1 MILETGTV
9 VAVESDGLWV
19 ETIQKSA
26 CEVCVAEKGCGQ
38 KFLSKLAGKTT
49 SIRVLLNNQPQQ
61 KFSVGQSV
69 TIGIPE
75 DVIVLAS
82 LLVYLLP
89 IFGAV
94 AGATAVGLNGGG
106 GDLQSI
112 GGALAGLLLGGWLVR
127 IHSKRSRND
136 LRYNP
141 VLVDSAVGSLSN
153 SEAAIVQVR

>member
-1 MILETGTV
+1 MILETGTIV
-9 VAVESDGLWV
+9 SVESDGLWV

-26 CEVCVAEKGCGQ
+26 CEACVAEKGCGQ

-49 SIRVLLNNQPQQ
+49 SIRVLLNKQSGQN
-61 KFSVGQSV
+61 FSVGQSV

-89 IFGAV
+89 IFGAL
-94 AGATAVGLNGGG
+94 AGAAFVGTEG
-106 GDLQSI
+106 GDLQGI
-112 GGALAGLLLGGWLVR
+112 VGALSGFLLGGWLVNL
-127 IHSKRSRND
+127 HSKKSRND

-141 VLVDSAVGSLSN
+141 VLVETDTSAAV
-153 SEAAIVQVR
+153 IRVQ

>member
-9 VAVESDGLWV
+9 VAIESDSLWV

-26 CEVCVAEKGCGQ
+26 CDACVAEKGCGQ

-49 SIRVLLNNQPQQ
+49 SIRVLLNGQSR
-61 KFSVGQSV
+61 KDFSLGQSV

-89 IFGAV
+89 VVGAV
-94 AGATAVGLNGGG
+94 AGAALIGSSGT
-106 GDLQSI
+106 DLQAMV
-112 GGALAGLLLGGWLVR
+112 GAVAGLLAGAWLVR
-127 IHSKRSRND
+127 MHSARSRND

-141 VLVDSAVGSLSN
+141 VLINSAADLDPV
-153 SEAAIVQVR
+153 IIKVP

>member
-26 CEVCVAEKGCGQ
+26 CEACVAEKGCGQ

-61 KFSVGQSV
+61 NFSIGQSV

-94 AGATAVGLNGGG
+94 AGAAIVGINGG

-112 GGALAGLLLGGWLVR
+112 SGALTGLLLGGWLVR
-127 IHSKRSRND
+127 LHSQKSRND

-141 VLVDSAVGSLSN
+141 ILVDPSADTD
-153 SEAAIVQVR
+153 AAIIQVR

>member
-1 MILETGTV
+1 MILETGKV
-9 VAVESDGLWV
+9 IAVEPDGLWV

-94 AGATAVGLNGGG
+94 AGATVVGINGGG

-112 GGALAGLLLGGWLVR
+112 GGALAGLFLGGWLVR
-127 IHSKRSRND
+127 VHSKRSRND

-141 VLVDSAVGSLSN
+141 VLVGSSAGPLYD
-153 SEAAIVQVR
+153 SEAATIQVQ

>member
-9 VAVESDGLWV
+9 VAIESDSLWV

-26 CEVCVAEKGCGQ
+26 CDACVAEKGCGQ

-49 SIRVLLNNQPQQ
+49 SIRVLLNGQSR
-61 KFSVGQSV
+61 KDFSLGQSV

-89 IFGAV
+89 IVGAV
-94 AGATAVGLNGGG
+94 AGAALTGSSGT
-106 GDLQSI
+106 DLQAM
-112 GGALAGLLLGGWLVR
+112 GGAVAGLLAGAWLVR
-127 IHSKRSRND
+127 MHSARSRND

-141 VLVDSAVGSLSN
+141 VLIDSAADLDP
-153 SEAAIVQVR
+153 AIIKVP

>member
-1 MILETGTV
+1 MILETGTI
-9 VAVESDGLWV
+9 VAVEPDGLWV

-26 CEVCVAEKGCGQ
+26 CEACVAEKGCGQ

-49 SIRVLLNNQPQQ
+49 SIRVLPDNQPPQT
-61 KFSVGQSV
+61 FSVGQSV

-82 LLVYLLP
+82 MLVYLLP

-94 AGATAVGLNGGG
+94 LGSTVIGIYGSG

-112 GGALAGLLLGGWLVR
+112 GGALAGLLAGGWLVR
-127 IHSKRSRND
+127 LHSKRSRND

-141 VLVDSAVGSLSN
+141 VLVDVAN
-153 SEAAIVQVR
+153 DAAIVQVR

>member
-9 VAVESDGLWV
+9 VAIESDSLWV

-26 CEVCVAEKGCGQ
+26 CDACVAEKGCGQ

-49 SIRVLLNNQPQQ
+49 SIRVLLNGESR
-61 KFSVGQSV
+61 KDFSLGQSV

-89 IFGAV
+89 IVGAV
-94 AGATAVGLNGGG
+94 AGAALTGSSGT
-106 GDLQSI
+106 DLQAM
-112 GGALAGLLLGGWLVR
+112 GGAVAGLLAGAWLVR
-127 IHSKRSRND
+127 MHSARSRND

-141 VLVDSAVGSLSN
+141 VLIDSAADLDP
-153 SEAAIVQVR
+153 AIIKVP

>member
-9 VAVESDGLWV
+9 VAIESDSLWV

-26 CEVCVAEKGCGQ
+26 CDACVAEKGCGQ

-49 SIRVLLNNQPQQ
+49 SIRVLLNDRSR
-61 KFSVGQSV
+61 KDFSIGQSV

-89 IFGAV
+89 IAGAV
-94 AGATAVGLNGGG
+94 AGAALIGSGGT
-106 GDLQSI
+106 DLQSM
-112 GGALAGLLLGGWLVR
+112 GGAVAGLFAGAWLVR
-127 IHSKRSRND
+127 MHSAKSRND

-141 VLVDSAVGSLSN
+141 VLVDSGTDIDP
-153 SEAAIVQVR
+153 AIIKGP

>member
-26 CEVCVAEKGCGQ
+26 CEACVAEKGCGQ

-61 KFSVGQSV
+61 NFSIGQSV

-94 AGATAVGLNGGG
+94 AGAAIVGINGG

-112 GGALAGLLLGGWLVR
+112 SGALTGLLLGGWLVR
-127 IHSKRSRND
+127 LHSQKSRND

-141 VLVDSAVGSLSN
+141 ILVDPSADSD
-153 SEAAIVQVR
+153 AAIIQVR

>member
-9 VAVESDGLWV
+9 VAIESDSLWV

-26 CEVCVAEKGCGQ
+26 CDACVAEKGCGQ

-49 SIRVLLNNQPQQ
+49 SIRVLLNGQSR
-61 KFSVGQSV
+61 KDFSLGQSV
-69 TIGIPE
+69 NIGIPE

-89 IFGAV
+89 IVGAV
-94 AGATAVGLNGGG
+94 AGAALIGSSGT
-106 GDLQSI
+106 DLQAMV
-112 GGALAGLLLGGWLVR
+112 GAVAGLLAGAWLVR
-127 IHSKRSRND
+127 MHSTRSRND

-141 VLVDSAVGSLSN
+141 VLIDSAADLDP
-153 SEAAIVQVR
+153 AIIKVP

>member
-38 KFLSKLAGKTT
+38 KFLSRLAGKTT

-94 AGATAVGLNGGG
+94 AGAAIVGINGG

-112 GGALAGLLLGGWLVR
+112 SGALTGLLLGGWLVR
-127 IHSKRSRND
+127 LHSQKSRND

-141 VLVDSAVGSLSN
+141 ILVDPSADTD
-153 SEAAIVQVR
+153 AAIIQVR

>member
-9 VAVESDGLWV
+9 VAIESDSLWV

-26 CEVCVAEKGCGQ
+26 CDACVAEKGCGQ

-49 SIRVLLNNQPQQ
+49 SIRVLLN
-61 KFSVGQSV
+61 GQSRKDFSLGQTV

-82 LLVYLLP
+82 LLVYLMP
-89 IFGAV
+89 IVGAV
-94 AGATAVGLNGGG
+94 AGAALIGSSGT
-106 GDLQSI
+106 DLQAMV
-112 GGALAGLLLGGWLVR
+112 GAVAGLLAGAWLVR
-127 IHSKRSRND
+127 MHSTRSRND

-141 VLVDSAVGSLSN
+141 VLIDSAADLDP
-153 SEAAIVQVR
+153 AIIKVP

>member
-26 CEVCVAEKGCGQ
+26 CEACVAEKGCGQ

-61 KFSVGQSV
+61 KFSIGQSV

-94 AGATAVGLNGGG
+94 AGAAIVGINGG

-112 GGALAGLLLGGWLVR
+112 SGALTGLLLGGWLVR
-127 IHSKRSRND
+127 LHSQKSRND

-141 VLVDSAVGSLSN
+141 ILVDPSADSD
-153 SEAAIVQVR
+153 AAIIQVR

>member
-9 VAVESDGLWV
+9 IAVEPDGLWV

-38 KFLSKLAGKTT
+38 KFLSKLAGKTA

-94 AGATAVGLNGGG
+94 AGAAVVGINGGG
-106 GDLQSI
+106 SDLQSI
-112 GGALAGLLLGGWLVR
+112 GGALVGLFLGGWLVR
-127 IHSKRSRND
+127 IHSKKSRND

-141 VLVDSAVGSLSN
+141 VLVDSSVDT
-153 SEAAIVQVR
+153 ETVAIQIQ